1 MMNPVLCRNWLQT
14 LRSVRFRSL
23 LCCSALLAISLSLSF
38 SDRALTA
45 EPTPS
50 RKNDF
55 ISNDSIVRSTDLG
68 STITITCDA
77 VTPLVQHPL
86 CPIGGGVRP
95 GDSWFTDEQL
105 QVAKEVR
112 LVPYQQTPQP
122 EQLTVINAS
131 F

>member
-1 MMNPVLCRNWLQT
+1 MMNPVLCRNWLRP
-14 LRSVRFRSL
+14 LGSVRFRSL
-23 LCCSALLAISLSLSF
+23 LCLGTLLAISLNISF
-38 SDRALTA
+38 SDRALAA

-55 ISNDSIVRSTDLG
+55 IGNDAVVRSAELG
-68 STITITCDA
+68 GTIIITCDV

-105 QVAKEVR
+105 QVAKDVR
-112 LVPYQQTPQP
+112 LTPYQQAPQP
-122 EQLTVINAS
+122 DQLTVINAS